1 MSETNSR
8 YLTELPY
15 ANLTDS
21 EFKAVTAS
29 WNFDLSGRNVD
40 LFDIVPNPD
49 KFDERDP
56 DAMLNSPCSQYFSF
70 NKLNKSLNTLTII
83 VVKVFP
89 YFIVT
94 LEVCQQI
101 YVF

>member
-1 MSETNSR
+1 MSETTSR

-29 WNFDLSGRNVD
+29 WNFDLSGRNVY
-40 LFDIVPNPD
+40 LVDIVPNPD

-56 DAMLNSPCSQYFSF
+56 DAML
-70 NKLNKSLNTLTII
+70 KSLVPIFLVKIRKKCRSINCIPIYLTS
-83 VVKVFP
+83 
-89 YFIVT
+89 
-94 LEVCQQI
+94 
-101 YVF
+101 

>member
-29 WNFDLSGRNVD
+29 WNFYLSGRNVD
-40 LFDIVPNPD
+40 LFDIVPN
-49 KFDERDP
+49 FVLTIL
-56 DAMLNSPCSQYFSF
+56 LNS
-70 NKLNKSLNTLTII
+70 LTQAQARAALT
-83 VVKVFP
+83 VALGQAV
-89 YFIVT
+89 
-94 LEVCQQI
+94 EQN
-101 YVF
+101 